1 VTGPEH
7 HREAERLVKLA
18 RERSMPPRTGPLRL
32 DVGGDL
38 RGTRSTP
45 GDPELYDYEPTD
57 RKVRSLLA
65 DAQVHATLALA
76 AATAALGGA
85 TASTP
90 SPQLPPP
97 RHVTLRPDPGDDED
111 LP

>member
-1 VTGPEH
+1 
-7 HREAERLVKLA
+7 
-18 RERSMPPRTGPLRL
+18 MPPRTGPLRL

-38 RGTRSTP
+38 RGTRSNP

-76 AATAALGGA
+76 AATHALA

-90 SPQLPPP
+90 ASAPPP
-97 RHVTLRPDPGDDED
+97 RHVTLRPDPGGDDED
-111 LP
+111 LPQ